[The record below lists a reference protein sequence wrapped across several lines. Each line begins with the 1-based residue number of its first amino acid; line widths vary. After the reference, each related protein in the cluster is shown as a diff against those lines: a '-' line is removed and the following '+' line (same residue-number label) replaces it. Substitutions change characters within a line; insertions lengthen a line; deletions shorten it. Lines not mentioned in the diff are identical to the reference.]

1 MALSLTDEK
10 KNLKKKKKMLTDCL
24 GKCKISLRKLAGI
37 LGNIVASFPPVSYGP
52 LHYKC
57 LEREKVTGLKY
68 H

>member
-1 MALSLTDEK
+1 
-10 KNLKKKKKMLTDCL
+10 MLTDCL

>member
-10 KNLKKKKKMLTDCL
+10 KNLKKKKMLTDCL
-24 GKCKISLRKLAGI
+24 GKCKISLRKLVRI
-37 LGNIVASFPPVSYGP
+37 LGNIVASFPAVSYGP
-52 LHYKC
+52 LHYRC